1 MDEIS
6 VITVYFI
13 SFRSVTDIV
22 LIGKGI
28 FSILEQI
35 KSHLNTNNNLC

>member
-6 VITVYFI
+6 VNTVYFI
-13 SFRSVTDIV
+13 SFHSVTDIV

-35 KSHLNTNNNLC
+35 KSNLDTNNNPC